1 MPPELFVDI
10 LLMKFVFLLFVVSS
24 LLCFPVQAKEIF
36 ITASAKIYSDDIVE
50 AKERVLKNAQLKA
63 VKKGVEIFLVKKT
76 INHNYQVIRE
86 QIYNFNQKFIRNYEI
101 VNQDIDLDQRY
112 VEVQIKAN
120 VAEGKIQQKL
130 KQLGILHDRMGYK
143 SLMLVYQGRTAGA
156 IPRDHGTVQNTI
168 QVVQETFAEHGFR
181 TFDQQIMRQIYRLL
195 DQDKS
200 DLLPVDILIA
210 LALNYNAEILVIM
223 EIIPGK
229 RDNLKGSFYQVKSN
243 VRFSVFNTADGQQIA
258 ETVVEGIER
267 SVNNP
272 DENQWQSL
280 LQRAG
285 THAVLENVRQS
296 IEQITLFY
304 QRTGDMVQVYTI
316 VFSGYSPRRES
327 LIINYLENTAEY
339 RQLAELKNTF
349 GHLELEL
356 LTLKRKSTLRRRITS
371 DLLKQEIEV
380 ATKTLPGNHL
390 FFINPNPMEEIEL
403 PSENES
409 ETSDDPAAEA
419 SPSQ

>member
-1 MPPELFVDI
+1 M
-10 LLMKFVFLLFVVSS
+10 MKFVFLVFVVSS
-24 LLCFPVQAKEIF
+24 LLCIPVHAKEIF

-50 AKERVLKNAQLKA
+50 AKEMVLKNAQLKA
-63 VKKGVEIFLVKKT
+63 VKKGVEKFLVKKT
-76 INHNYQVIRE
+76 INDNYQVIRE
-86 QIYNFNQKFIRNYEI
+86 QIYNFNQKFINNFEI

-120 VAEGKIQQKL
+120 VAEVKIQQKL

-143 SLMLVYQGRTAGA
+143 SLMLVYQERTATA

-168 QVVQETFAEHGFR
+168 PAVQETFAENGFR
-181 TFDQQIMRQIYRLL
+181 TFDQQTMRQVYRLL

-200 DLLPVDILIA
+200 DRLPVDILIA

-223 EIIPGK
+223 EIIPGE
-229 RDNLKGSFYQVKSN
+229 RDNLKGSFYQVKST

-258 ETVVEGIER
+258 ETVVEGTER

-272 DENQWQSL
+272 DETQWQGL
-280 LQRAG
+280 LQIAG
-285 THAVLENVRQS
+285 KHAVLESLRQS
-296 IEQITLFY
+296 IEQINLFY
-304 QRTGDMVQVYTI
+304 QRSGEMEQVYTI
-316 VFSGYSPRRES
+316 VFSGYSPGRES
-327 LIINYLENTAEY
+327 LIIDYLENTAEY

-356 LTLKRKSTLRRRITS
+356 LTLKRKSILRRRIKS
-371 DLLKQEIEV
+371 DLLKHEIEV

-403 PSENES
+403 PSDKES
-409 ETSDDPAAEA
+409 ETSDDPALEA
-419 SPSQ
+419 STSQ

>member
-1 MPPELFVDI
+1 
-10 LLMKFVFLLFVVSS
+10 MKFVFFVFFVSS
-24 LLCFPVQAKEIF
+24 LLCIPVQAKEIF

-63 VKKGVEIFLVKKT
+63 IKKGVEIFLVKKT
-76 INHNYQVIRE
+76 INDNYQVIRE
-86 QIYNFNQKFIRNYEI
+86 QIYNLNYKFISNFEI

-120 VAEGKIQQKL
+120 VAEVKILQKL

-143 SLMLVYQGRTAGA
+143 SLMLVYQERTARA
-156 IPRDHGTVQNTI
+156 IPRDHGIIQNTI
-168 QVVQETFAEHGFR
+168 PAVQKSFAENGFR
-181 TFDQQIMRQIYRLL
+181 TFDHLL
-195 DQDKS
+195 MKQVYGLFDQNKS
-200 DLLPVDILIA
+200 GILPVDILIA

-223 EIIPGK
+223 EIIPGE
-229 RDNLKGSFYQVKSN
+229 RDNLKGSFYQVKST
-243 VRFSVFNTADGQQIA
+243 VRLSVFNTNDGKQIS
-258 ETVVEGIER
+258 ETVVEGIEK

-272 DENQWQSL
+272 DETQWQSL
-280 LQRAG
+280 LQMAG
-285 THAVLENVRQS
+285 KHAVLESVRQS

-304 QRTGDMVQVYTI
+304 QMTGELEQVYTI

-327 LIINYLENTAEY
+327 LIIDYLENTAEY

-356 LTLKRKSTLRRRITS
+356 LTLKRKSILRRRITS

-403 PSENES
+403 PSEKES
-409 ETSDDPAAEA
+409 ETSDDPASEESA
-419 SPSQ
+419 SQ